1 MRFDDLTKDDLI
13 ILLADR
19 LLWASSVTG
28 TIQFGTDDE
37 LLCDLADRADA
48 GNDEFTDLINL
59 VSKLTGRDTQ
69 EDPRDVKRREWNRQ
83 SNEKIAAIKAKAEA
97 EAEQAFQAAMSAAR
111 GESAR

>member
-1 MRFDDLTKDDLI
+1 MNFNDLTKDDLI
-13 ILLADR
+13 VLLADR

-48 GNDEFTDLINL
+48 GNDEFTDLIKL

-69 EDPRDVKRREWNRQ
+69 EDPRNVKRREWNRRA
-83 SNEKIAAIKAKAEA
+83 NEKLAAVLAKAEA
-97 EAEQAFQAAMSAAR
+97 EAERHFR
-111 GESAR
+111 GES